1 MKQSSNWT
9 SSHSDSQALS
19 PRCSRAWLLA
29 SLIDLSLML
38 TACTPTPPLPLWF
51 DALGRLSI
59 KTVTVLDQRIAYLD
73 QGQGAPVILLHG
85 FGGSMWQ
92 WEHQQAALAAHFR
105 VITPDL
111 VGAGLSDKPDI
122 EYRPDQLLKYL
133 VGFMDALQIPQA
145 SIVGNSMGG
154 GLAIG
159 LALYHPARV
168 SQLILIDGLPAHVM
182 EHLASPSIRRALTT
196 SASSGLVSFGN
207 WLFGRCMLESTM
219 REFVY
224 DPALL
229 TSAVLDRANRNR
241 QQPGLFR
248 ALLTIGTNLPLW
260 EEQFAPRIGTITHR
274 TMIIWGEEDRV
285 FPIPA
290 GDQLHRTIAGS
301 TFVRIPKAGHIPQW
315 EQPELVNQT
324 LIDFLRP

>member
-1 MKQSSNWT
+1 
-9 SSHSDSQALS
+9 
-19 PRCSRAWLLA
+19 
-29 SLIDLSLML
+29 ML
-38 TACTPTPPLPLWF
+38 TACTSTPPTLPPWF
-51 DALGRLSI
+51 DALGRLPI

-73 QGQGAPVILLHG
+73 QGQGPPVILLHG

-92 WEHQQAALAAHFR
+92 WEHQQAALSAHFR

-122 EYRPDQLLKYL
+122 EYRPDQLLEYL

-145 SIVGNSMGG
+145 SIAGNSMGA

-159 LALYHPARV
+159 LALDHPTRV

-182 EHLASPSIRRALTT
+182 EHLASPTIRRALTT
-196 SASSGLVSFGN
+196 SAPSWLVSFGN
-207 WLFGRCMLESTM
+207 WLFGRFMLESTM

-229 TSAVLDRANRNR
+229 TPAVLDRSNRNR

-248 ALLTIGTNLPLW
+248 ALLTIGTTLPLW
-260 EEQFAPRIGTITHR
+260 EQHFAPRIGRITQR
-274 TMIIWGEEDRV
+274 TMIVWGEEDRV
-285 FPIPA
+285 FPLPA

-315 EQPELVNQT
+315 EQPELVNQALVT
-324 LIDFLRP
+324 FLRP

>member
-1 MKQSSNWT
+1 
-9 SSHSDSQALS
+9 
-19 PRCSRAWLLA
+19 
-29 SLIDLSLML
+29 ML
-38 TACTPTPPLPLWF
+38 TACTSTPPLPPWF
-51 DALGRLSI
+51 DALGRLPV

-73 QGQGAPVILLHG
+73 QGQGPPVILLHG

-92 WEHQQAALAAHFR
+92 WEHQQAALSAHFR

-122 EYRPDQLLKYL
+122 EYRPDQLLEYL

-159 LALYHPARV
+159 LALDHPTRV

-196 SASSGLVSFGN
+196 SAPSWLVSFGN
-207 WLFGRCMLESTM
+207 WLFGRCMLESTL

-229 TSAVLDRANRNR
+229 TPAVLDRSNRNR

-260 EEQFAPRIGTITHR
+260 EEQFAPRMGTITHR

-285 FPIPA
+285 FPIQA
-290 GDQLHRTIAGS
+290 GDQLHRTITGS

-315 EQPELVNQT
+315 EQPELVNQA
-324 LIDFLRP
+324 LITFLRP

>member
-1 MKQSSNWT
+1 
-9 SSHSDSQALS
+9 
-19 PRCSRAWLLA
+19 
-29 SLIDLSLML
+29 ML
-38 TACTPTPPLPLWF
+38 TACTSTPPLPPWF
-51 DALGRLSI
+51 DALGRLPI

-73 QGQGAPVILLHG
+73 QGQGPPVILLHG

-92 WEHQQAALAAHFR
+92 WEHQQAALSAHFR

-122 EYRPDQLLKYL
+122 EYSPDQLLEFL
-133 VGFMDALQIPQA
+133 IGFMDALQIPQA

-159 LALYHPARV
+159 LALDHPTRV
-168 SQLILIDGLPAHVM
+168 SRLILIDGLPAHVM

-196 SASSGLVSFGN
+196 SAPSWLVSFGN
-207 WLFGRCMLESTM
+207 WLFGGLMLESTM

-229 TSAVLDRANRNR
+229 TPAVLDRSNHNR

-260 EEQFAPRIGTITHR
+260 EERFAPRIGAITHR

-285 FPIPA
+285 FPLPA

-301 TFVRIPKAGHIPQW
+301 TFVIIPRAGHIPQW

-324 LIDFLRP
+324 LIHFLRP